1 MLNLSTKERADVI
14 RSLQELE
21 KEANA
26 FQGECVE
33 FLKLVTPHVGVT
45 GFSVSHN
52 QINGL
57 IEEVSYIDT
66 IEQISE
72 QLAKTLQ

>member
-14 RSLQELE
+14 KSLQEFE

-33 FLKLVTPHVGVT
+33 FLKLVTPYVGST
-45 GFSVSHN
+45 GFNLSHSH
-52 QINGL
+52 INGL
-57 IEEVSYIDT
+57 IEEVNYIDT
-66 IEQISE
+66 IENVSE
-72 QLAKTLQ
+72 QLTKVL

>member
-1 MLNLSTKERADVI
+1 MLNLTAKERGDLVK
-14 RSLQELE
+14 SLKEFE

-33 FLKLVTPHVGVT
+33 FLKLVTPNVGARS
-45 GFSVSHN
+45 FSVSHG
-52 QINGL
+52 QINSL
-57 IEEVSYIDT
+57 IEQVNYIDT

-72 QLAKTLQ
+72 QLAKIL